1 MLRDGAYE
9 AELPVIRGDIKAKG
23 VEFLQQVVELIDETE
38 VLVAQPAAAA
48 FIHVAEVMARQSY
61 LSCRGLVQSTQ

>member
-23 VEFLQQVVELIDETE
+23 VEFLQRDYEIAQGFTSHPVKITVPGPIDHHGHHGERA
-38 VLVAQPAAAA
+38 LRGAAKAG
-48 FIHVAEVMARQSY
+48 V
-61 LSCRGLVQSTQ
+61 